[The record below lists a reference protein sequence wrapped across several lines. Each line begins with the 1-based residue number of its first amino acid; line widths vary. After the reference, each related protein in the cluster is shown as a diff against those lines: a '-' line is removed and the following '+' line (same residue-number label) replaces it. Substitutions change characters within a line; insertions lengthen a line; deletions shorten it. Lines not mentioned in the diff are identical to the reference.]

1 MFHNSTTLH
10 HRRSEFPSIS
20 KERRL
25 VHMNWLATQKLR
37 AAVAWDYMRPLRS
50 GARMYSWAFGWP
62 LITRGADATMRAGQW
77 TVDRAEWAGRTA
89 VEGAKGAF
97 QMTVSPFIQL
107 GYSRLV
113 AMKRTLWDTG
123 WDAFKAVIKTPIRLA
138 TSPLEMARGVRDA
151 VEGTFNSGKELTK
164 SLFQLKL
171 GDAVGHTRD
180 ALGSLLKPITRPAR
194 SVIEPTAVALSTAF
208 GAQWQT
214 VSTARNAITNTIPQG
229 FDRIRNAPQ
238 VAEAY
243 MLEKRAI
250 IAAKK
255 AALEQEKLEHEEAL
269 KAKIAADK
277 GEDGAPPSGG
287 GAGGGS
293 KRA

>member
-1 MFHNSTTLH
+1 MYEVGWVG
-10 HRRSEFPSIS
+10 R
-20 KERRL
+20 
-25 VHMNWLATQKLR
+25 QKLR

-50 GARMYSWAFGWP
+50 ASRMYSWAFGWP

-89 VEGAKGAF
+89 VEAGKGVF
-97 QMTVSPFIQL
+97 QMTASPLIQL

-113 AMKRTLWDTG
+113 AIKRTLWDTG

-138 TSPLEMARGVRDA
+138 TSPLEAARGVRDA
-151 VEGTFNSGKELTK
+151 VQGVFTNGQELAK
-164 SLFQLKL
+164 SLAQLKL
-171 GDAVGHTRD
+171 RESVTSTRD
-180 ALGSLLKPITRPAR
+180 MVGSLLKPITRPAR
-194 SVIEPTAVALSTAF
+194 SVIAPTALALSTAF

-238 VAEAY
+238 VAEAH
-243 MLEKRAI
+243 MAEKRAI

-255 AALEQEKLEHEEAL
+255 AVLEQEKKEKADAL
-269 KAKIAADK
+269 KAKVAAEK
-277 GEDGAPPSGG
+277 GEEVPGD
-287 GAGGGS
+287 GS
-293 KRA
+293 KKA